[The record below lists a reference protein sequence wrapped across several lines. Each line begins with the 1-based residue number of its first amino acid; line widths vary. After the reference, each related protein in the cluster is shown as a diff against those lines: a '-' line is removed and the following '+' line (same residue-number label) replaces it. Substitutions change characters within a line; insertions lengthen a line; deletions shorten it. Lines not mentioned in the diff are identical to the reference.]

1 MNEQI
6 QHIGANV
13 CQEIIERERLKSSCE
28 QFWNEAGA
36 QLNSLMDCQGVIAG
50 GVENLEQA
58 VGNKLTENEERN
70 VKKWQVLDTFRN
82 NAQEI
87 IRELGI
93 NR

>member
-1 MNEQI
+1 
-6 QHIGANV
+6 
-13 CQEIIERERLKSSCE
+13 
-28 QFWNEAGA
+28 
-36 QLNSLMDCQGVIAG
+36 MDCQGVIAG